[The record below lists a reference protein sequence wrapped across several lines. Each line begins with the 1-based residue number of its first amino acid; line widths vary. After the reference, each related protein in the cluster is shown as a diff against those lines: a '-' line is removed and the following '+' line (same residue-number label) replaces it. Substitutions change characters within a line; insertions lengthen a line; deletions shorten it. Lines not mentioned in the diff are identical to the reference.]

1 MDDLREEVLAL
12 AATLEERDEATLLV
26 QLFDIASQATYVEQS
41 EDDYTP
47 FVYPH

>member
-1 MDDLREEVLAL
+1 MDELREEVLTL
-12 AATLEERDEATLLV
+12 AATLDDRDEAALLIA
-26 QLFDIASQATYVEQS
+26 LFDIASQATYVEPS